1 MISKKIIVLVT
12 SLSLGI
18 NVFAQD
24 DMLSLLDEPG
34 AKKTHEHVVTTFK
47 ENRIINAQTT
57 ETVKAKT
64 FSFGISHRF
73 GNIGVASNGGGHT
86 LYGLD
91 NISDIRFDFDFGI
104 TNNITLGIGRSKQN
118 ELVDGFLKYR
128 IMTQTMDNH
137 IPFSLALYCD
147 ASYNPQAASVFY
159 NGMAEPDATSSFKQN
174 DMHRVAYC
182 TQLILAR
189 KFGERLSIEILP
201 TYQHRNFILANFNP
215 NNDAVE
221 TNDLISFGGGFRFK
235 FTKRIAFICDYF
247 YTLSNYRTNNPT
259 TPYYMPLAVGIELE
273 TGGHVFHLNFSNSSG
288 IIENNFL
295 PNTTDNWLKGG
306 FKFGFNISRVFN
318 LTHKKKA

>member
-18 NVFAQD
+18 TAIAQD
-24 DMLSLLDEPG
+24 DMLSLLDTPG
-34 AKKTHEHVVTTFK
+34 AKKTHERVVTTFK
-47 ENRIINAQTT
+47 EQRIINAQTT

-104 TNNITLGIGRSKQN
+104 TNDITLGIGRSKQN

-128 IMTQTMDNH
+128 ILTQTQDNH
-137 IPFSLALYCD
+137 IPFSLALYSD
-147 ASYNPQAASVFY
+147 ASYDPRLASVFY
-159 NGMAEPDATSSFKQN
+159 NGIAENSATYSFKKN
-174 DMHRVAYC
+174 DMQRFSYC

-189 KFGERLSIEILP
+189 KFGERLSVEVLP
-201 TYQHRNFILANFNP
+201 TFQHRNFILAKFNEKG
-215 NNDAVE
+215 DVE

-235 FTKRIAFICDYF
+235 ITKRIAFICDYF
-247 YTLSNYRTNNPT
+247 YTLSKYRDNSKA

-288 IIENNFL
+288 IIENNFI
-295 PNTTDNWLKGG
+295 PNTTDNWIKGG

-318 LTHKKKA
+318 LSHKKKKD